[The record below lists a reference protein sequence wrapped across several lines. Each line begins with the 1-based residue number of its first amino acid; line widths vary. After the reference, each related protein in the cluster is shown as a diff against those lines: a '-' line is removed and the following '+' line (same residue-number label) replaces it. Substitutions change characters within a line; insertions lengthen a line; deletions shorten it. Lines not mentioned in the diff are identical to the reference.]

1 MRMMFLL
8 FFSSFFV
15 GKKTIFLEEIIS
27 ANRTGSVEGGLQR
40 EGFWESNIPLRI
52 CLRKLHIYIS
62 VICSTMAPFTPGN
75 NMWPVSWYIIYRPL
89 HLVLINILILP
100 ALWSDLNMQINSAG
114 GLGQQT
120 REVMPL
126 AKRTSIK
133 KMPTWT
139 YWKLLWPRYV
149 SGANVVSWIIGAV
162 CALWLWLRRSST

>member
-62 VICSTMAPFTPGN
+62 LICSTMAPFTPGN

-100 ALWSDLNMQINSAG
+100 ALWSDLKMQINSAG
-114 GLGQQT
+114 GLVNKQGKWCHWQKGPALRKCQHEHT
-120 REVMPL
+120 ESYCGLGMFL
-126 AKRTSIK
+126 E
-133 KMPTWT
+133 PT
-139 YWKLLWPRYV
+139 
-149 SGANVVSWIIGAV
+149 
-162 CALWLWLRRSST
+162 